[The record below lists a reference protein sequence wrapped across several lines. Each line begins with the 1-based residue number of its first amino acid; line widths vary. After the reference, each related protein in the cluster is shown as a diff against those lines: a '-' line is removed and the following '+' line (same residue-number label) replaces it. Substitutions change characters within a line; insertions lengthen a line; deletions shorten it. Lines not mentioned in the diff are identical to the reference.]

1 MINKKAE
8 RDIDEPK
15 KPIFNEKESNSPPQN
30 KHEKWV
36 VEEATDINQNMN
48 DQPKKLD
55 NHINLVKTEQ
65 QPEHS
70 PEVTNKPEEVVE
82 KAATLEKQEMSE
94 SSIQDKQI
102 DDMSVDPKLQD
113 ESFDEYE
120 QRVIKRLEE
129 KRKKELILGKVYS
142 WSIISSIHYF

>member
-1 MINKKAE
+1 
-8 RDIDEPK
+8 
-15 KPIFNEKESNSPPQN
+15 
-30 KHEKWV
+30 
-36 VEEATDINQNMN
+36 MN

-120 QRVIKRLEE
+120 QRVIKRFEE

-142 WSIISSIHYF
+142 